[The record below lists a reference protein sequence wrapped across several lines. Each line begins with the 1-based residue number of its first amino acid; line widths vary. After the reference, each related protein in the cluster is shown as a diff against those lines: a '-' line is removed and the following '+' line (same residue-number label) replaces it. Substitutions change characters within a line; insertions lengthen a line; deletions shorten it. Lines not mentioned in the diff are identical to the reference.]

1 MRFLSTLA
9 WVLLAVLLALF
20 ARGNWTD
27 VELNLWNDLVAVIKL
42 PLLVL
47 IVFLIGWLPT
57 WLMMR
62 ARVWGLNRR
71 LEALERQRVTGA
83 PEAAAADEEAPVA

>member
-1 MRFLSTLA
+1 MRFLSTLF

-47 IVFLIGWLPT
+47 LVFLIGWLPT
-57 WLMMR
+57 WLIMR

-71 LEALERQRVTGA
+71 VEALERQRVTV
-83 PEAAAADEEAPVA
+83 AADAAGPDEEASAK

>member
-1 MRFLSTLA
+1 MRFLSTLF

-47 IVFLIGWLPT
+47 LVFLIGWLPT
-57 WLMMR
+57 WLIMR

-71 LEALERQRVTGA
+71 LEALERQRVSVA
-83 PEAAAADEEAPVA
+83 PEAAEPDEEAPVK